1 MPNQAEAVAGVRFEV
16 QDESAIEKARHI
28 LEELCFKEEIL
39 QGTRRPKQHSSMLA
53 YATHAQKIKR
63 NRSNLGKLNRKGN
76 KGNPIH
82 PIMQFDN
89 RLALSGGT
97 PASNHLPTEHLKE
110 SQFALTR
117 SHYSKPDKKFQDR
130 LPVTENITWV
140 PATTLNHYSV
150 TCTSCIQCQEE
161 QQQQNRVKRIAI
173 LKSND
178 ETVYANYNVSDSGTT
193 GGQQTAFGETAA
205 ETESLLEQDATGDS
219 LIHENRNDVNQVG
232 AYIKLNEP
240 DEFHPGI
247 LPRPGNGGIGKL
259 TPRFTLDVTLPRMEA
274 DEHVCLSPCS
284 EQDEEYHEDDIV
296 NGENLQQTGMGGIT
310 KQDTSDSK
318 QDLSDDA
325 KPEQPHYPTSRDKH
339 VTVAECPQQN
349 ARSGNTSVDKE
360 EPTSATKDTGVSD
373 PNNSL
378 STRDKYVLHDQA
390 QLKSGSGSVTFQPD
404 GTPQKRMYS
413 MRKSLALR
421 MAKPNTSSSKFLE
434 KYAKYNAQLQVAE
447 DKIETFSG
455 SFSDIK
461 RDPNTPPS
469 SPQENDL
476 SSSGL
481 TLRSILKPSG
491 LDPSNIV
498 VHEDAARITPN
509 IATSTHLKVKPEAQ
523 FRVRKVPQGKQAANK
538 QVGVKKAKDGRTK
551 SKKDDS
557 TSGHKDRKPVQV
569 DFVDNLTPESYHKAY
584 TVNNKPLPTHM
595 KRILEN
601 AMESVPKSSG
611 KDSSKNVS
619 QKEQRNV
626 NVNQACEI
634 LDDIVDFHTKRR
646 DNGKVCRHGMFL
658 SNCSVCI
665 ALEDIQ
671 QRIKF
676 NIKKHVKNKFQ
687 WNLLPG
693 MQCEETKWTSYA
705 STAPLSDCSVG
716 KKAAKLPAIKSTIS
730 VSEFRI
736 IRRRKQEQSDTSTTQ
751 NSENGE
757 IRQPPIKTILFDD
770 INELETPAESQ
781 NKRLTLSQNQRGRK
795 RVTFAEKNIYRPIIG
810 YKMRLGETVDKGI
823 MDF

>member
-1 MPNQAEAVAGVRFEV
+1 MPNHAEAVAGVRFEV

-39 QGTRRPKQHSSMLA
+39 QGTRRTKQHSSMLA
-53 YATHAQKIKR
+53 YTAHVQKIKR
-63 NRSNLGKLNRKGN
+63 NRSNLGKLNRKSN
-76 KGNPIH
+76 KGNPMY

-89 RLALSGGT
+89 RLALSGGA
-97 PASNHLPTEHLKE
+97 PASNQLPTEHLKE

-117 SHYSKPDKKFQDR
+117 SHNSKPDKKFQDR

-161 QQQQNRVKRIAI
+161 QQQKQNRVKRIAV

-193 GGQQTAFGETAA
+193 GGQQTTFGETAA

-219 LIHENRNDVNQVG
+219 LIHENRDDVKQVG
-232 AYIKLNEP
+232 AYIILNEP

-296 NGENLQQTGMGGIT
+296 NGVNSQQTGMGGIT
-310 KQDTSDSK
+310 KQDTSDSM

-325 KPEQPHYPTSRDKH
+325 KPEQLRYPTSHDKH
-339 VTVAECPQQN
+339 VTVPECPQQN
-349 ARSGNTSVDKE
+349 ALSGNTSVDKE
-360 EPTSATKDTGVSD
+360 EPTSASKDTGVSD

-390 QLKSGSGSVTFQPD
+390 QVKSGSGSVTFQPN
-404 GTPQKRMYS
+404 GKPQKRSYS
-413 MRKSLALR
+413 MRKTLALR

-434 KYAKYNAQLQVAE
+434 KYAKYNAQLQASE

-455 SFSDIK
+455 LFSDIK
-461 RDPNTPPS
+461 RDPNTPPT
-469 SPQENDL
+469 SPEDNEF

-481 TLRSILKPSG
+481 TLRSILKPPALNPDNTVEHQDVAHSK
-491 LDPSNIV
+491 
-498 VHEDAARITPN
+498 PN
-509 IATSTHLKVKPEAQ
+509 LGTSTHLKVKPEAQ
-523 FRVRKVPQGKQAANK
+523 FRVRKVPQNKQADK
-538 QVGVKKAKDGRTK
+538 QGSVKKAKDAKTK
-551 SKKDDS
+551 RKKDDS
-557 TSGHKDRKPVQV
+557 SLRHKDRKPVQV
-569 DFVDNLTPESYHKAY
+569 DFADNLTPESYHKAY

-611 KDSSKNVS
+611 RDSSKNVS
-619 QKEQRNV
+619 RKEQKNV

-705 STAPLSDCSVG
+705 PTAPLSDSNAG
-716 KKAAKLPAIKSTIS
+716 KKGVKLPAIKSTIS

-736 IRRRKQEQSDTSTTQ
+736 IRRRKLEQSDTKTTQ
-751 NSENGE
+751 NSESGE

-770 INELETPAESQ
+770 MNELETPLESG
-781 NKRLTLSQNQRGRK
+781 NERLTLSQNPRGRK
-795 RVTFAEKNIYRPIIG
+795 KVTFAEKNIYRPIIG